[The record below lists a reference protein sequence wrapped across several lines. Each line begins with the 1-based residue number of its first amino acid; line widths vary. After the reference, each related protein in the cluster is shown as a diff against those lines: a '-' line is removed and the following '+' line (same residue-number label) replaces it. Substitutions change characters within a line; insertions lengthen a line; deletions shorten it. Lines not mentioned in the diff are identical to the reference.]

1 MKKCLMLFL
10 FAFLMVQS
18 IGVVKAYDGKKAAA
32 YAKKY
37 WKKSNTNY
45 HTYKNDCTNFVSQCL
60 VAGGLK
66 PTAMPQAAIN
76 AAGIR
81 AQSVYTTKK
90 HRAYFVKHWSS
101 VNGYGQKIG
110 GYSIIATKTWCN
122 VSAFYDYMT
131 TYRNVKSK
139 TFNGKS
145 KNGLTSLIKNSQV
158 GDVLQFTK
166 KVKGETIK
174 YHSVIVISKSK
185 NDIEIA
191 YHSNNVKTSL
201 RQRIK
206 KLAEHNTV
214 YLLKFNKAK

>member
-1 MKKCLMLFL
+1 MKKFLMLFL

-18 IGVVKAYDGKKAAA
+18 IVVVKAYDGQKAAA

-45 HTYKNDCTNFVSQCL
+45 HTYNNDCTNFVSQCL

-66 PTAMPQAAIN
+66 PTTMPQAAKTG
-76 AAGIR
+76 AGIR
-81 AQSVYTTKK
+81 AQSVYITKK
-90 HRAYFVKHWSS
+90 HWAYIVNHWTS

-110 GYSIIATKTWCN
+110 GYSTIATNTWCN
-122 VSAFYDYMT
+122 VSAFYEYMT

-139 TFNGKS
+139 IFNVKS
-145 KNGLTSLIKNSQV
+145 KNGLTSLINNSQV

-166 KVKGETIK
+166 KVNGKPIK
-174 YHSVIVISKSK
+174 YHSVIVVSKSK
-185 NDIEIA
+185 NDIQIA

-201 RQRIK
+201 RQRIE
-206 KLAEHNTV
+206 KLARYNIV
-214 YLLKFNKAK
+214 YLLKFNKAR